1 METMVRPFLGLH
13 FRQGPQIR
21 RWNHLQFLVD
31 TLETETRVEAV
42 MVKSKAGQKH
52 PIMEEGL
59 LKDTSEKWM
68 LTMVKKELMIVD
80 KRNRM
85 VVVVQTEDKD

>member
-1 METMVRPFLGLH
+1 
-13 FRQGPQIR
+13 
-21 RWNHLQFLVD
+21 
-31 TLETETRVEAV
+31 

-52 PIMEEGL
+52 LIMEEVL

-68 LTMVKKELMIVD
+68 LMMVEKELMIVD

-85 VVVVQTEDKD
+85 VVVVLTEDKD

>member
-1 METMVRPFLGLH
+1 
-13 FRQGPQIR
+13 
-21 RWNHLQFLVD
+21 
-31 TLETETRVEAV
+31 

-52 PIMEEGL
+52 LIMEEGL

-85 VVVVQTEDKD
+85 VVVVLTEDKD